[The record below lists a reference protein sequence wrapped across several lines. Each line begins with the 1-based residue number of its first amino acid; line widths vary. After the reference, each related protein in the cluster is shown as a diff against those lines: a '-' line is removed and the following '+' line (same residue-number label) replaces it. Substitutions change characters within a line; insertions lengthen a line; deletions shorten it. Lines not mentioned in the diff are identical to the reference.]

1 MLEHIASAAAY
12 GMVLAD
18 LANPKACLPPGFS
31 SPVSTA
37 LGWVKAL
44 GLVVAIVALIR
55 IGVHVL
61 RQQGDGVPDRDDTF
75 DKLINWVVGIFIVA
89 GPGVH
94 ERARTVH
101 RGKLLSG
108 WRAGARA
115 ASSRCFSRWR
125 PSCHSRPA
133 EDRTSTR

>member
-1 MLEHIASAAAY
+1 MLSEILAAKITATITAAEATAY

-18 LANPKACLPPGFS
+18 LQNPRACLPPGFS
-31 SPVSTA
+31 GPVGTA

-75 DKLINWVVGIFIVA
+75 DKLINWVVGIFIVSGA
-89 GPGVH
+89 LAFMSALG
-94 ERARTVH
+94 
-101 RGKLLSG
+101 LSV
-108 WRAGARA
+108 AE
-115 ASSRCFSRWR
+115 
-125 PSCHSRPA
+125 SC
-133 EDRTSTR
+133 

>member
-1 MLEHIASAAAY
+1 MNTSHPPPHTAWSSPTREPK
-12 GMVLAD
+12 GM
-18 LANPKACLPPGFS
+18 PPAWILQ
-31 SPVSTA
+31 PVSTA

-89 GPGVH
+89 GALAFMSALG
-94 ERARTVH
+94 
-101 RGKLLSG
+101 LSI
-108 WRAGARA
+108 AE
-115 ASSRCFSRWR
+115 
-125 PSCHSRPA
+125 SC
-133 EDRTSTR
+133 

>member
-61 RQQGDGVPDRDDTF
+61 RQQGAR
-75 DKLINWVVGIFIVA
+75 IFQ
-89 GPGVH
+89 
-94 ERARTVH
+94 
-101 RGKLLSG
+101 RGSVDMLSG
-108 WRAGARA
+108 VRA
-115 ASSRCFSRWR
+115 F
-125 PSCHSRPA
+125 
-133 EDRTSTR
+133 

>member
-61 RQQGDGVPDRDDTF
+61 RQQGVPDRDDTF

-89 GPGVH
+89 GALAFMSALG
-94 ERARTVH
+94 
-101 RGKLLSG
+101 LSI
-108 WRAGARA
+108 AE
-115 ASSRCFSRWR
+115 
-125 PSCHSRPA
+125 SC
-133 EDRTSTR
+133 

>member
-1 MLEHIASAAAY
+1 MMAHTITALSVTGRQAITVATARLAQLE
-12 GMVLAD
+12 
-18 LANPKACLPPGFS
+18 NPNACLPPGFS

-75 DKLINWVVGIFIVA
+75 DKLINWVVGIFVVSGA
-89 GPGVH
+89 
-94 ERARTVH
+94 
-101 RGKLLSG
+101 LSFM
-108 WRAGARA
+108 GALGL
-115 ASSRCFSRWR
+115 SISE
-125 PSCHSRPA
+125 SC
-133 EDRTSTR
+133 

>member
-61 RQQGDGVPDRDDTF
+61 RQQAT
-75 DKLINWVVGIFIVA
+75 A
-89 GPGVH
+89 S
-94 ERARTVH
+94 RTGTT
-101 RGKLLSG
+101 RSTSSSTGSS
-108 WRAGARA
+108 
-115 ASSRCFSRWR
+115 ASSSSPAPWR
-125 PSCHSRPA
+125 S
-133 EDRTSTR
+133 

>member
-18 LANPKACLPPGFS
+18 LSNPKACLPPGFS

-44 GLVVAIVALIR
+44 R

-89 GPGVH
+89 GALAFMSALG
-94 ERARTVH
+94 
-101 RGKLLSG
+101 LSI
-108 WRAGARA
+108 AE
-115 ASSRCFSRWR
+115 
-125 PSCHSRPA
+125 SC
-133 EDRTSTR
+133 

>member
-1 MLEHIASAAAY
+1 MNTSH
-12 GMVLAD
+12 
-18 LANPKACLPPGFS
+18 PPPHTAWS
-31 SPVSTA
+31 SPTSRTRRHAFRLDSPARSTA

-89 GPGVH
+89 GALAFMSALG
-94 ERARTVH
+94 
-101 RGKLLSG
+101 LSI
-108 WRAGARA
+108 AE
-115 ASSRCFSRWR
+115 
-125 PSCHSRPA
+125 SC
-133 EDRTSTR
+133 

>member
-44 GLVVAIVALIR
+44 GLVVAIVALI
-55 IGVHVL
+55 
-61 RQQGDGVPDRDDTF
+61 T
-75 DKLINWVVGIFIVA
+75 
-89 GPGVH
+89 
-94 ERARTVH
+94 
-101 RGKLLSG
+101 
-108 WRAGARA
+108 
-115 ASSRCFSRWR
+115 
-125 PSCHSRPA
+125 
-133 EDRTSTR
+133 

>member
-1 MLEHIASAAAY
+1 MLEHIASAAAAAKTTAY

-18 LANPKACLPPGFS
+18 LSNPKACLPPGFS

-61 RQQGDGVPDRDDTF
+61 RQQGDGV
-75 DKLINWVVGIFIVA
+75 
-89 GPGVH
+89 
-94 ERARTVH
+94 RTGTT
-101 RGKLLSG
+101 RSTSSSTGSS
-108 WRAGARA
+108 
-115 ASSRCFSRWR
+115 ASSSSPAPWR
-125 PSCHSRPA
+125 S
-133 EDRTSTR
+133 

>member
-1 MLEHIASAAAY
+1 MMIEQLASAAAAVKTTAY

-18 LANPKACLPPGFS
+18 LQNPKACLPPGFS
-31 SPVSTA
+31 APVTTA

-44 GLVVAIVALIR
+44 GLVVAIVAIVALIR

-89 GPGVH
+89 GALAFMG
-94 ERARTVH
+94 AL
-101 RGKLLSG
+101 GLSI
-108 WRAGARA
+108 AE
-115 ASSRCFSRWR
+115 
-125 PSCHSRPA
+125 SC
-133 EDRTSTR
+133 

>member
-44 GLVVAIVALIR
+44 GLVVAIVDWLQCIR
-55 IGVHVL
+55 QSDEG
-61 RQQGDGVPDRDDTF
+61 RMT
-75 DKLINWVVGIFIVA
+75 
-89 GPGVH
+89 
-94 ERARTVH
+94 
-101 RGKLLSG
+101 
-108 WRAGARA
+108 
-115 ASSRCFSRWR
+115 
-125 PSCHSRPA
+125 
-133 EDRTSTR
+133 

>member
-1 MLEHIASAAAY
+1 MRKLVDAVHRRGAGDVRPWKAHQQRTSKEIASAAAAAKTTAY

-18 LANPKACLPPGFS
+18 LSNPKACLPPGFS

-89 GPGVH
+89 GALAFMSALG
-94 ERARTVH
+94 
-101 RGKLLSG
+101 LSI
-108 WRAGARA
+108 AE
-115 ASSRCFSRWR
+115 
-125 PSCHSRPA
+125 SC
-133 EDRTSTR
+133 

>member
-1 MLEHIASAAAY
+1 MNTSHPPPHTAWSSPTSRTRRHASR
-12 GMVLAD
+12 LD
-18 LANPKACLPPGFS
+18 SP

-75 DKLINWVVGIFIVA
+75 DKLINWVVA
-89 GPGVH
+89 S
-94 ERARTVH
+94 
-101 RGKLLSG
+101 LSSPALAFMSALG
-108 WRAGARA
+108 LSIAE
-115 ASSRCFSRWR
+115 
-125 PSCHSRPA
+125 SC
-133 EDRTSTR
+133 

>member
-61 RQQGDGVPDRDDTF
+61 RQQGDGV
-75 DKLINWVVGIFIVA
+75 
-89 GPGVH
+89 
-94 ERARTVH
+94 RTGTT
-101 RGKLLSG
+101 RSTSSSTGSS
-108 WRAGARA
+108 
-115 ASSRCFSRWR
+115 ASSSSPAPWR
-125 PSCHSRPA
+125 S
-133 EDRTSTR
+133 